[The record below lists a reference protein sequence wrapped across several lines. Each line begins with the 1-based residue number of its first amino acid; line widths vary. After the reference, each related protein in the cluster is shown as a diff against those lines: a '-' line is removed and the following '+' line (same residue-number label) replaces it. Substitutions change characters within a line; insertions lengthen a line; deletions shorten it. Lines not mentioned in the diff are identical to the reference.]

1 MALNDNTSNTSE
13 SQQWLIQFPS
23 MVANRVGETKLR
35 LEGQGPEK
43 LKPGDNLVTAI
54 SKKVSWILRH
64 GTHTLSG
71 VEIDID
77 GFIRVKDLL
86 TTPSLSPYDYE
97 TLISQIHISNEQKK
111 RYDLKEENEDIWI
124 RATREKP
131 EKKKKENIREK
142 PERGDREPGGKSRGK
157 GGDNDRERSGVD
169 FGNKFNSNGD
179 RNVEDDRPPK
189 GRGKQSQA
197 AQRPPP
203 DRTTWGQKPKDTSQV
218 GKTWV
223 VASNVQE
230 VLVRD
235 GMSTDSEVKY
245 TIMPGQIVTQ
255 IGPDEDMQRQGW
267 IVRMEISFTSPETNQ
282 VCTGWVTKTAE
293 ACQGPR
299 FFYPSRP
306 DRQSNNPSARDGADR
321 NNQNGARNSQ
331 RWTDLREKGQER
343 NEHIQ
348 HNPDFSDGDP
358 DYRLGRN
365 PQVTNP
371 SSPTSPTN
379 RQGAPNP
386 ASGQSADGALTQQAE
401 ERARYHDAGR
411 GEAEGEGRKYPTSA
425 QQFLGLDKTESSS
438 INHYGSHNVDAR
450 GKWGKETMTMPRH
463 PLDGKNHVPESQARY
478 HQPSSQLPASGA
490 ADHWSRAGPHT
501 TNINGSSSYQSIS
514 NVPSQM
520 YHPQHGF
527 PPQYAHLGY
536 AYNTAQDAYNSKKGS
551 KGGPGALGGG
561 AYGQHYGA
569 GGMKG
574 VQALKGSNSK
584 PNFAK
589 GKGEGPGQFMGI

>member
-1 MALNDNTSNTSE
+1 MALNDNTSTTSE

-23 MVANRVGETKLR
+23 MVANRVGDTKLR

-77 GFIRVKDLL
+77 GYIRVKDLL

-97 TLISQIHISNEQKK
+97 TLISQIHISNEGKK

-124 RATREKP
+124 RATRDKP

-142 PERGDREPGGKSRGK
+142 TDRGDREPGGKNRGK
-157 GGDNDRERSGVD
+157 AGDYDRERTGVD
-169 FGNKFNSNGD
+169 FGHKINANGD

-203 DRTTWGQKPKDTSQV
+203 DRATWGQKPKDTSQV
-218 GKTWV
+218 GKNWV

-235 GMSTDSEVKY
+235 GMSTDSAVKY

-267 IVRMEISFTSPETNQ
+267 IVRMEISFTGPETGQ

-306 DRQSNNPSARDGADR
+306 DRQSNNPSARDGQDR
-321 NNQNGARNSQ
+321 TSQNGARNSQ
-331 RWTDLREKGQER
+331 RWTDLRDKGHER
-343 NEHIQ
+343 NEHM

-358 DYRLGRN
+358 DYRLGRD
-365 PQVTNP
+365 PQVCNP
-371 SSPTSPTN
+371 SSPTSRATN
-379 RQGAPNP
+379 SMVSDRQGAPNP
-386 ASGQSADGALTQQAE
+386 ASGAADGAQQAE
-401 ERARYHDAGR
+401 QARYHDSGR
-411 GEAEGEGRKYPTSA
+411 EEAEGEGRKYPTSA
-425 QQFLGLDKTESSS
+425 QQFLGVDKTGDCSS
-438 INHYGSHNVDAR
+438 HHGPHNVDAR

-463 PLDGKNHVPESQARY
+463 PLDGKNHPPESQVRY

-490 ADHWSRAGPHT
+490 ADHWSRSSPHT
-501 TNINGSSSYQSIS
+501 THNGSSSYQSIT

-536 AYNTAQDAYNSKKGS
+536 AYNTAQDQYSKKGS

-561 AYGQHYGA
+561 AYGHYGA
-569 GGMKG
+569 GGLKG
-574 VQALKGSNSK
+574 ATFKGSNSK
-584 PNFAK
+584 PNFVK
-589 GKGEGPGQFMGI
+589 GKGEVPGQFMGI